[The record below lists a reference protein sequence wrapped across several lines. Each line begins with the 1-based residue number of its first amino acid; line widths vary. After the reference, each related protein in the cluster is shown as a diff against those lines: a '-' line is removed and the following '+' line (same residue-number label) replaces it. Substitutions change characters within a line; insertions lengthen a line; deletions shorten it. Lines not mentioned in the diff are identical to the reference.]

1 MKESITATLQH
12 KNNIWQIV
20 INYKENGVWKQKWKS
35 TKLSCENGRNR
46 RKAKA
51 MMENE
56 LTAFKKNAE
65 EDARL
70 EEWGLDA
77 DIRDLPFVILI
88 NRWRI
93 RKQMD
98 VSISTL
104 HGYDTI
110 IKHVRGYFQ
119 DENIKVRD
127 VTPTMLEKYYSF
139 LLCHPTSPL
148 SPNTVRKHATLLK
161 SVFNDAI
168 NDGYLSFN
176 PAKRAKSPKS
186 VPYNAETYSAE
197 EIRALLKTMKGNAIE
212 DVVLIAVYYG
222 LRRSEICGLRWQD
235 IDFDQN
241 ELHIRHKVIQVTE
254 HGKIV
259 LEKSNALKTRSSR
272 RSFPLLP
279 EIKSKLLLRKEW
291 IKNNQSMCG
300 SCYHHENDDYIFV
313 CQDGSLLT
321 PEKVSDRFRGFMKHH
336 PEFKKIR
343 FHDLRHTCATL
354 LLANGQPLRVIQE
367 YLGHSTI
374 VTTTRYAHVDAKIRG
389 DALNTIAK
397 SLRTDEPEDPQAFI
411 SGSNPLHF

>member
-1 MKESITATLQH
+1 MKENITATLQH
-12 KNNIWQIV
+12 KNNVWQVV
-20 INYKENGVWKQKWKS
+20 INYKENGSWKQKWKS

-51 MMENE
+51 IMENE
-56 LTAFKKNAE
+56 LTVFKKDAE
-65 EDARL
+65 ESARL
-70 EEWGLDA
+70 EGWGLDA
-77 DIRDLPFVILI
+77 DIRELLFIDLID
-88 NRWRI
+88 RWRI
-93 RKQMD
+93 RKRLE
-98 VSISTL
+98 VALSTL

-110 IKHVRGYFQ
+110 IKHIKSYFQ
-119 DENIKVRD
+119 DLPVKVKD
-127 VTPTMLEKYYSF
+127 ITPTMLERYYES
-139 LLCHPTSPL
+139 LLSDSASPL

-176 PAKRAKSPKS
+176 PAKRAKVPKP

-197 EIRALLKTMKGNAIE
+197 EIIALLKAMQGSSIE

-235 IDFDQN
+235 IDFERN
-241 ELHIRHKVIQVTE
+241 ELHIRHKVIQVTD

-259 LEKSNALKTRSSR
+259 LEKSDALKTESSR

-279 EIKSKLLLRKEW
+279 EIKNKLLLRKEW
-291 IKNNQSMCG
+291 IRNNQNLCG
-300 SCYHHENDDYIFV
+300 NCYHHENDEYIFV
-313 CQDGSLLT
+313 CEDGSLLT
-321 PEKVSDRFRGFMKHH
+321 PEKVSNRFRGFIKYH

-374 VTTTRYAHVDAKIRG
+374 VTTTRYAHVDAKIREG
-389 DALNTIAK
+389 ALNTIAE
-397 SLRTDEPEDPQAFI
+397 SLLNAQ
-411 SGSNPLHF
+411 SGTKEA